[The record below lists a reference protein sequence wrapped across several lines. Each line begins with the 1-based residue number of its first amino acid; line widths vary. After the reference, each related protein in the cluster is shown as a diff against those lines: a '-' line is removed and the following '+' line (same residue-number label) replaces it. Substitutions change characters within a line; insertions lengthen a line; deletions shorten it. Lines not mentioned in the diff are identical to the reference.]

1 MSRSCRKT
9 RRSPRGSQTAALQA
23 TTHVCGCSQHVR
35 TRTRARAD
43 IARHKAASTYTST
56 RRTEDVDS
64 RGHECQERR
73 GGPSQR
79 HDERGVVTWTGVD
92 HARVI
97 HCLQTSMAGRTR
109 VVSDKWSGLNAA
121 VQNAAAEGDD
131 DAAVAT
137 FLEKGRPAINA
148 LVSGCAAV
156 ASPRVSHSTL
166 ACRMRTMCVPPHTGA
181 SKR

>member
-1 MSRSCRKT
+1 MN
-9 RRSPRGSQTAALQA
+9 
-23 TTHVCGCSQHVR
+23 
-35 TRTRARAD
+35 ARNA
-43 IARHKAASTYTST
+43 
-56 RRTEDVDS
+56 EVDLFSDMTNEEAS
-64 RGHECQERR
+64 RG
-73 GGPSQR
+73 
-79 HDERGVVTWTGVD
+79 TGVD
-92 HARVI
+92 HARVSI
-97 HCLQTSMAGRTR
+97 IVLQTSMAGRTR

-131 DAAVAT
+131 DVAVAT